1 MTAEKDE
8 REALERKEM
17 CRTTLWTA
25 VGVMAVGCGLLIA
38 AIAIPPPGVIDHSI
52 LVAFGE
58 ISTFSGALLGVRL
71 KMKKREIAD
80 K

>member
-1 MTAEKDE
+1 MNED
-8 REALERKEM
+8 RKEAGTGESREV

-25 VGVMAVGCGLLIA
+25 VGVMLVGCGLLIA

-58 ISTFSGALLGVRL
+58 LSTFSGALFGVRL
-71 KMKKREIAD
+71 KVKK
-80 K
+80 KVP

>member
-1 MTAEKDE
+1 MTQ
-8 REALERKEM
+8 ERKETEM
-17 CRTTLWTA
+17 REPREVCRTTLWTA
-25 VGVMAVGCGLLIA
+25 VGVMLVGCGLLIA

-71 KMKKREIAD
+71 KVKK
-80 K
+80 KLP

>member
-1 MTAEKDE
+1 MTAEKEE
-8 REALERKEM
+8 REARERKEV

-58 ISTFSGALLGVRL
+58 ISTFSGALLGVR
-71 KMKKREIAD
+71 MKIRKKEA
-80 K
+80 